1 MRRHILILLGIDPE
15 EGSAAIDTRT
25 GEEMAQF
32 RILARIRERPIFG
45 QRRILWITRA
55 DQSPEID
62 PVEIQGKNGKSV
74 TTVVLEAPEK
84 TVATWSKQIPA
95 YSLALPSKAS
105 DREAWIRFLADRHHL
120 ALDRGAIEPLM
131 TTFEGSPGPVD
142 RLFSDLSRE
151 GEIRKVTEEL
161 LEKHGVVSHY
171 KTVFDLLR
179 GLENGDKKF
188 FREWARFLEG
198 GQSPFGLISLLH
210 RQWKLYRIAKNA
222 LTEGRGQREAEQ
234 EVANLGGVP
243 PFVAGSIARSA
254 GKMSRESI
262 RKGAD
267 ALWEADLLLKSGV
280 ASALV
285 MDRLAA
291 TLYALGQPGGRV
303 RETEKKELGAQ
314 PSRKA

>member
-1 MRRHILILLGIDPE
+1 
-15 EGSAAIDTRT
+15 
-25 GEEMAQF
+25 MAQF
-32 RILARIRERPIFG
+32 KVLARIRERPIFG
-45 QRRILWITRA
+45 KRRILWITRA
-55 DQSPEID
+55 DQAPEID
-62 PVEIQGKNGKSV
+62 PLEIQEKNGKSV

-84 TVATWSKQIPA
+84 PVATWSKQIPA
-95 YSLALPSKAS
+95 YSLALPGRPS
-105 DREAWIRFLADRHHL
+105 DREAWIRFLAEKHHL

-142 RLFSDLSRE
+142 RLFSDLADQE
-151 GEIRKVTEEL
+151 GTRKVTEEV

-179 GLENGDKKF
+179 GLENRDKKF

-222 LTEGRGQREAEQ
+222 LAEGRGQKEAEQ
-234 EVANLGGVP
+234 TVANLGGVP

-254 GKMSRESI
+254 GKMSLESI

-280 ASALV
+280 SSTLV

-291 TLYALGQPGGRV
+291 TLYALGEPGGGV
-303 RETEKKELGAQ
+303 GETGRKKLVAQ
-314 PSRKA
+314 PSRKV